1 MAAGATIAA
10 AELKIM
16 TIREIKTLLLE
27 MHQTIHQIQQTIL
40 TEIIPILQEQKAI
53 QPEITTTHLQDHT
66 LQVHLAVAVD
76 TMAVAGVLQVVVEDN

>member
-1 MAAGATIAA
+1 MAAGAITVV

-27 MHQTIHQIQQTIL
+27 LHLVTRQIQQTIL
-40 TEIIPILQEQKAI
+40 TEIIPILQEQKATL
-53 QPEITTTHLQDHT
+53 PEITTTHLQDHT

-76 TMAVAGVLQVVVEDN
+76 TMAVAGVLQVVAEDN